1 MWLRIKLVLKV
12 NSIRGQYEFCF
23 SSEKFE
29 VFLDRVIDMH
39 FEEQLGKKRKIL
51 ELSEWR

>member
-1 MWLRIKLVLKV
+1 MWLRTELVLKV
-12 NSIRGQYEFCF
+12 NSIRGQYEFLF

-29 VFLDRVIDMH
+29 VSLGRVIDIH
-39 FEEQLGKKRKIL
+39 FEEQLGMKRKIL